1 MKKISAIFV
10 ILFSF
15 AALAQMPDIIAL
27 VNDQPITKHD
37 FEARKKLAIVL
48 GNVDTSTPEKDK
60 QLKDTILN
68 ILIMEELLDQHAKK
82 IGGEISEKELNNAI
96 ADIEKRN
103 NMQSGQFFLYMM
115 EKGAD
120 IGSFKK
126 QLRSEL
132 IKHHIA
138 SSLSNS
144 VSVSPKELD
153 IAIINSGVKDFMIE
167 GFIFSALNNENS
179 TFGKLCSLRKKI
191 TSCDKV
197 SEKLYSET
205 ARVEHINGKLSTFS
219 PKTQS
224 IILDTKVGSPST
236 VYKEDSAFKIALVCK
251 KEALVTGDELNSV
264 TSFVSNKKMSQ
275 KAQKFFKDLRSKA
288 YIQIMIK

>member
-1 MKKISAIFV
+1 MKKLSAIFI

-15 AALAQMPDIIAL
+15 STIAKMPDIIAL
-27 VNDQPITKHD
+27 VNDEPITKHE

-48 GNVDTSTPEKDK
+48 GNVDNSTPEKDK
-60 QLKDTILN
+60 QLNDNILN

-82 IGGEISEKELNNAI
+82 IGGQINDTELNNAI
-96 ADIEKRN
+96 IDIEKRN
-103 NMQSGQFFLYMM
+103 NMQSGQLFIYMM

-120 IGSFKK
+120 ISSFKK

-144 VSVSPKELD
+144 VSVSPTELD
-153 IAIINSGVKDFMIE
+153 IAIINSGAKDFMIE
-167 GFIFSALNNENS
+167 GFIFTALNNDSS
-179 TFGKLCSLRKKI
+179 TFGTLCSLKKKI
-191 TSCDKV
+191 TSCDKL
-197 SEKLYSET
+197 SEKLYSDI
-205 ARVEHINGKLSTFS
+205 ARVESISGKLSTFT

-224 IILDTKVGSPST
+224 IIQDTKVGSSST

-264 TSFVSNKKMSQ
+264 TTFISNKKMSQ

-288 YIQIMIK
+288 YIQIMLK

>member
-1 MKKISAIFV
+1 MKKISAIFI

-15 AALAQMPDIIAL
+15 AAVAKMPDIIAL
-27 VNDQPITKHD
+27 VNDEPITKHD
-37 FEARKKLAIVL
+37 FEARKKLAIIL
-48 GNVDTSTPEKDK
+48 GNVDNSTSEKDTK
-60 QLKDTILN
+60 LNDAILN

-82 IGGEISEKELNNAI
+82 INGEISDKELNNAI

-103 NMQSGQFFLYMM
+103 NMQSGQLFIYMM

-120 IGSFKK
+120 ISSFKK

-144 VSVSPKELD
+144 VSVSQNELD
-153 IAIINSGVKDFMIE
+153 IAIINSGVKDFMVE
-167 GFIFSALNNENS
+167 GFIFTALNNENS
-179 TFGKLCSLRKKI
+179 TFGTLCSLRKKI
-191 TSCDKV
+191 TSCDKF
-197 SEKLYSET
+197 SEKLYSDI
-205 ARVEHINGKLSTFS
+205 ARVEPINSKLSALS
-219 PKTQS
+219 PQTQS
-224 IILDTKVGSPST
+224 IILDTKVGSSST
-236 VYKEDSAFKIALVCK
+236 VYKEDNSFKLALVCK
-251 KEALVTGDELNSV
+251 KEALVTGDELTSV

-288 YIQIMIK
+288 YIQTMIK